1 MNWAAIAWLGL
12 TVLFLVIEG
21 ACPFHL
27 VSIWFAAAALAA
39 MVVALV
45 HGALW
50 LQVLVF
56 LVVSFALLL
65 MLWPLIKKF
74 VNPKI
79 VATNVDSIVGQL
91 VHVTEDINN
100 IDATGQAKV
109 NGLPWTAR
117 SADGAPIPK
126 GTLVRI
132 ERIEGVKLIV
142 SPAK

>member
-1 MNWAAIAWLGL
+1 MNWAAIVWLGL
-12 TVLFLVIEG
+12 MVLFLVIEA

-27 VSIWFAAAALAA
+27 VSIWFAIASLIA
-39 MVVALV
+39 MIVALF
-45 HGALW
+45 GGWIW
-50 LQVLVF
+50 LQVVVF
-56 LVVSFALLL
+56 LVVSTALLL

-79 VATNVDSIVGQL
+79 VPTNVDSIVGQL

-109 NGLPWTAR
+109 NGLPWSAR
-117 SADGAPIPK
+117 SASGAPIPK

-142 SPAK
+142 SPAE